1 MYLRINQFGDTCT
14 VDASIAKYARAKR
27 TWKSGHYFYEPLVSG
42 GNLLGVWVLPEEY
55 RKIGFFW
62 EMDSG
67 KCFRIE
73 RRAFERDGLTVLRQA
88 TEVNG
93 KIAFVFYIKVSHDP
107 ESQIIPLQS
116 RDYTALAGHDNVCDN
131 LGNPYPCI
139 AKDLDYPVKRD
150 TWLDKNETEMLKQR
164 EMVGGAFAH
173 CCEDG
178 FEAHDNDKGGA
189 LNAAHVEAL
198 GKEHFVDGLH
208 KPQFHEEGLHK
219 PMEAGGKVYA
229 TGFHYLLEAHEAGGK
244 NADGGYG
251 GPLCADPYG
260 EEVQNMVENLLAQ
273 SEIDRTLCYNNFTAP
288 CPELTKQQTAQCK
301 GFDYGDKTLKLPC
314 GPLPWPAGCPH
325 PNYKPKTN
333 PLTGRW
339 ITVSGGQAAFIK
351 ESIKAGMLGASEAKK
366 ILSDTD
372 HEKTGGMYLRI
383 NQFSD
388 QCTVDASIAK
398 YARAKRTW
406 RSGHYFYEPLVSG
419 GNLMGVWV
427 LPEEYRKIGFFW
439 EMESGKCF
447 RIERRAFPVGP
458 YMILRQATEVNGKAS
473 FVFYVK
479 VSNDPGSKPIPVQSR
494 DYTALAGQDNVCENL
509 GNPYP
514 CIGKDLDYPKKRDT
528 WLDTNK
534 AAMEEQKEQVATV
547 FANVCEKGFEVG
559 SGDKKGGALNGEQI
573 EKYGDNFKNGMHQPS
588 FNDEG
593 LHKPMEANGK
603 TYESGFHYLL
613 ECRDLGG
620 KNTDG
625 GYGGPLCRD
634 PYGDEVQHLVE
645 KLLKEADNDR
655 SLCYNNFQDPCPELT
670 KEQVQKCKGFDYGDK
685 TKTLPCGPLPWP
697 AGCPEPGYV
706 PKTNPLTGL
715 WITVSGGQAAFIKE
729 SIKAGMLGEAEAH
742 KIMAD
747 TDHEKTGGMF
757 LRINQFGEQCTVD
770 ASVAKYARAK
780 RTWRS
785 GHYFY
790 EPLGSGG
797 NLLGVW
803 VLPEEYRKIGFFWE
817 MESGKCFRIERRAF
831 PAGPYTFLR
840 QSTEVNG
847 KISFVLYVKVS
858 NDPESKP
865 IPVQSRDYTALAG
878 CDNVC
883 TNLGKPDPCTAKDL
897 DYPKKRDTWLDQNKK
912 QMLYQRDVVAG
923 TFKAGVTQ

>member
-1 MYLRINQFGDTCT
+1 
-14 VDASIAKYARAKR
+14 
-27 TWKSGHYFYEPLVSG
+27 
-42 GNLLGVWVLPEEY
+42 
-55 RKIGFFW
+55 
-62 EMDSG
+62 
-67 KCFRIE
+67 
-73 RRAFERDGLTVLRQA
+73 
-88 TEVNG
+88 
-93 KIAFVFYIKVSHDP
+93 
-107 ESQIIPLQS
+107 
-116 RDYTALAGHDNVCDN
+116 
-131 LGNPYPCI
+131 
-139 AKDLDYPVKRD
+139 
-150 TWLDKNETEMLKQR
+150 
-164 EMVGGAFAH
+164 
-173 CCEDG
+173 
-178 FEAHDNDKGGA
+178 
-189 LNAAHVEAL
+189 
-198 GKEHFVDGLH
+198 
-208 KPQFHEEGLHK
+208 
-219 PMEAGGKVYA
+219 
-229 TGFHYLLEAHEAGGK
+229 
-244 NADGGYG
+244 
-251 GPLCADPYG
+251 
-260 EEVQNMVENLLAQ
+260 
-273 SEIDRTLCYNNFTAP
+273 
-288 CPELTKQQTAQCK
+288 LTKQQTAQCK

-325 PNYKPKTN
+325 PVYKPKTN

-366 ILSDTD
+366 IMSDTD

-427 LPEEYRKIGFFW
+427 LPEEYRKIGFFY
-439 EMESGKCF
+439 EMDSGKNF
-447 RIERRAFPVGP
+447 RIERRAYPVGP
-458 YMILRQATEVNGKAS
+458 YMILRQATEVNGKIS
-473 FVFYVK
+473 FVFYIK
-479 VSNDPGSKPIPVQSR
+479 VDNDPGSKPIPVQSR
-494 DYTALAGQDNVCENL
+494 DYTALAGQDNVCDNL

-534 AAMEEQKEQVATV
+534 AAMEEQKEQVAV
-547 FANVCEKGFEVG
+547 AFANVCEKGFEVG
-559 SGDKKGGALNGEQI
+559 SGDHKGGALNGKQI

-588 FNDEG
+588 FNEEG

-613 ECRDLGG
+613 ECHDLGG
-620 KNTDG
+620 KNSDG

-634 PYGDEVQHLVE
+634 PYGPEVQDLVD
-645 KLLKEADNDR
+645 KLLKEADKDR
-655 SLCYNNFQDPCPELT
+655 SLCYNNFQDACPELT

-706 PKTNPLTGL
+706 PKTNPLTGR

-757 LRINQFGEQCTVD
+757 LRINQFGDQCTVD

-790 EPLGSGG
+790 EPLVSGG

-840 QSTEVNG
+840 QATEVNG
-847 KISFVLYVKVS
+847 TISFVLYVKVD
-858 NDPESKP
+858 NDPGSQP

-878 CDNVC
+878 CNNVC
-883 TNLGKPDPCTAKDL
+883 TNLGKPYPCTAKDL
-897 DYPKKRDTWLDQNKK
+897 DYPKKRDTWLDQNKT
-912 QMLYQRDVVAG
+912 QMEYQRNVVSN
-923 TFKAGVTQ
+923 TFQEGKTE